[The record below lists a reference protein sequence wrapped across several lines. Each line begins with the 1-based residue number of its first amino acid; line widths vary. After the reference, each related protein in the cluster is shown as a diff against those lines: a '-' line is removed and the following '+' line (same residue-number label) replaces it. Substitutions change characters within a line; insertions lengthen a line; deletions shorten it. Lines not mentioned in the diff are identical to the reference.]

1 MDAFI
6 PSLIPIDVRS
16 GEFQPSRF
24 ARSVISSLD
33 LNEELNISEKDY
45 RGLERDLSEEL
56 FRAFSG
62 ITESE
67 GTLDKNLTF
76 KGYEF
81 ASGRSATSS
90 KFNRELR
97 KPNTTRQDLLNTFIE
112 ANEDRFR
119 VYNKFYA
126 IINDYRTLGFSDAKI
141 RKILKDANVSG
152 YKELMQGRYPPLP
165 FPKGDKLRDMR
176 ENGTLDLL
184 PRQEIMSYIQGQRDR
199 KYGES
204 FTPNIS
210 DQTPSINFNDLIPDQ
225 QTPSINFDDLIPDQS
240 SIPAPRTV
248 NMNLASM
255 NVQPGPVDPN
265 LLGNNPLNIA
275 LAQRLGRI

>member
-24 ARSVISSLD
+24 PRSVISSLD

-81 ASGRSATSS
+81 ASGRSASS

-97 KPNTTRQDLLNTFIE
+97 KPNTTRQDLLNTFKE

-119 VYNKFYA
+119 VYNKFYTV
-126 IINDYRTLGFSDAKI
+126 IT
-141 RKILKDANVSG
+141 IL
-152 YKELMQGRYPPLP
+152 Q
-165 FPKGDKLRDMR
+165 
-176 ENGTLDLL
+176 
-184 PRQEIMSYIQGQRDR
+184 
-199 KYGES
+199 
-204 FTPNIS
+204 
-210 DQTPSINFNDLIPDQ
+210 NFR
-225 QTPSINFDDLIPDQS
+225 FF
-240 SIPAPRTV
+240 
-248 NMNLASM
+248 
-255 NVQPGPVDPN
+255 
-265 LLGNNPLNIA
+265 
-275 LAQRLGRI
+275 